1 MKHPKIMFSAGLLLG
16 TIGAIS
22 LSANADRLSRFND
35 LAEQKGAQWGVNPNL
50 IRAIVSVESAGRLD
64 AVSNKGATGVMQ
76 LMPATAERMGIPRS
90 QLFDPE
96 RNMEAGVRYL
106 SFLNK
111 RYNGNPTLIAAGYN
125 AGEGAV
131 DKYGGVPPYRETQ
144 NYAPAVVARMKLLDQ
159 CGQACYTHA
168 HMANPYRYMNNYSQA
183 YAQPTQAI
191 QTNATDV
198 FSNWLGKPVQKQT
211 PQPQTQLAVRKQVN
225 VVSVAQTQAQ
235 KPIQQT
241 PKPVHIPKRAG
252 FVMTENNGTFET
264 VYPIS

>member
-1 MKHPKIMFSAGLLLG
+1 MFSAGLLLG
-16 TIGAIS
+16 SIGAIS

-111 RYNGNPTLIAAGYN
+111 RYNGNATLIAAGYN

-168 HMANPYRYMNNYSQA
+168 HMANPNRYMGTSNAQA
-183 YAQPTQAI
+183 YAQPAQQLQPTSSM
-191 QTNATDV
+191 DV

-211 PQPQTQLAVRKQVN
+211 PQPQTQLAIKKQIN
-225 VVSVAQTQAQ
+225 VVSVAQTPVI

-241 PKPVHIPKRAG
+241 PKPVHTPKRAG
-252 FVMTENNGTFET
+252 FVMTENNGVFET
-264 VYPIS
+264 ISPIN